1 MRLLLIL
8 TIIPYLSLAFQVEKY
23 IVLSKLIEKI
33 AIVLTRKNHPKIC
46 QDGVNIT
53 PTIVYFRY
61 AIFTPNC
68 NRADV
73 VVSNSFIP
81 AFHKPFL
88 AMSYD
93 ALLKNTNAVAG
104 LYWLDG
110 RYQLVF
116 VKERLRR
123 FGITLPKQYKPF
135 EVSIRDLSF

>member
-61 AIFTPNC
+61 ASFTLNC

-93 ALLKNTNAVAG
+93 ALLK
-104 LYWLDG
+104 
-110 RYQLVF
+110 
-116 VKERLRR
+116 
-123 FGITLPKQYKPF
+123 
-135 EVSIRDLSF
+135 

>member
-1 MRLLLIL
+1 
-8 TIIPYLSLAFQVEKY
+8 
-23 IVLSKLIEKI
+23 
-33 AIVLTRKNHPKIC
+33 
-46 QDGVNIT
+46 
-53 PTIVYFRY
+53 
-61 AIFTPNC
+61 
-68 NRADV
+68 
-73 VVSNSFIP
+73 IP

-135 EVSIRDLSF
+135 ELSIRDLSF

>member
-1 MRLLLIL
+1 MRLLLIFA
-8 TIIPYLSLAFQVEKY
+8 IIPYISLAFQTEKY
-23 IVLSKLIEKI
+23 IILSRLIDKV

-53 PTIVYFRY
+53 PVIVYFRY
-61 AIFTPNC
+61 ASFTLNC
-68 NRADV
+68 NNADI
-73 VVSNSFIP
+73 VVSNSYIP

-93 ALLKNTNAVAG
+93 ALLKNANAVAG

-123 FGITLPKQYKPF
+123 FGIILPKQYKPF
-135 EVSIRDLSF
+135 EVYMRDLSF